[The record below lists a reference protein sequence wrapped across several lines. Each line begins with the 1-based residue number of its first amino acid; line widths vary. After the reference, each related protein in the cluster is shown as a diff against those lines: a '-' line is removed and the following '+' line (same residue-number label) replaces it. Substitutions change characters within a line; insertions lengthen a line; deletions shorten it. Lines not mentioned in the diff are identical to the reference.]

1 MYNVTWYNTLQ
12 QLVRVRGFIFWYN
25 FTSLETQTERFSK
38 DIVQSDRQKVTYGG
52 LTNTHTSA
60 GVYILTQRVQT
71 WGNIFRGHTERRVK
85 DRRTQTEGGKTNTRS
100 RGGSNP
106 DTTCTNLRKHFQR
119 THVTGRCV
127 KYTQGAW
134 KTNRRNRKEN
144 TLTLTREWEF
154 STSWHNV
161 YKPGET
167 FLEDTRH
174 RQVCEMQTDARK
186 TYRQKRKEDTLTL
199 HVLAGVYILT
209 QRVQANLGKHLQRTH
224 SEVCERQQTG
234 WAKDIQT
241 EAEVEYTNTHTGAG
255 VYILTQRVQTWG
267 NICRGHTVKCVK
279 DNRQDTWKTD
289 RQKRRR
295 THSHSRARGGLHP
308 DKTWGNIFRG
318 HIITTQWN
326 KYKIC

>member
-1 MYNVTWYNTLQ
+1 MGDSLTLT
-12 QLVRVRGFIFWYN
+12 RAWG
-25 FTSLETQTERFSK
+25 FTSWHK
-38 DIVQSDRQKVTYGG
+38 
-52 LTNTHTSA
+52 
-60 GVYILTQRVQT
+60 RVQT

-85 DRRTQTEGGKTNTRS
+85 DRRTQTEGGKTNTRA

-199 HVLAGVYILT
+199 TRVLAGVYILT
-209 QRVQANLGKHLQRTH
+209 QWHVYKLGEIFSEDTLTLTH
-224 SEVCERQQTG
+224 SRGFTSRH
-234 WAKDIQT
+234 
-241 EAEVEYTNTHTGAG
+241 N
-255 VYILTQRVQTWG
+255 VYKQTWG
-267 NICRGHTVKCVK
+267 NICRGHTVRCVK
-279 DNRQDTWKTD
+279 DNRQGERKTYRQKRKETILTLTQARGFTSWHNGSKHGETFSEDTQRGVWKTD
-289 RQKRRR
+289 GQKR
-295 THSHSRARGGLHP
+295 
-308 DKTWGNIFRG
+308 KKEN
-318 HIITTQWN
+318 
-326 KYKIC
+326 